1 MRLFQHSTQVGAGD
15 KAGVAGQPAGLD
27 VRLGLDIG
35 GLAGGQLFVADGQ
48 MDGRIRDVDLDGVPL
63 FDQTDGT
70 AGGIPCFPLPDGQDN
85 GETSCRVSALT

>member
-35 GLAGGQLFVADGQ
+35 SLAGGQLFVADGQ
-48 MDGRIRDVDLDGVPL
+48 MDGRIRDVDLDGVAFL
-63 FDQTDGT
+63 DQTDGPAGGSLRADVADGRT
-70 AGGIPCFPLPDGQDN
+70 AGTRRRSG
-85 GETSCRVSALT
+85 RR